1 MEALAHFSQRKGI
14 TVPLLSDSDSKIIR
28 SFGVLNT
35 EIPQDNANFG
45 IPHPGTFL
53 VDREG
58 VIRSKFFEKA
68 HSERQTFRSI
78 LARGFDRETSDEVRK
93 TEGKHLEVKTYASQE
108 TAYPGNRLTLI
119 LEGTLPPKTHVYA
132 PGVEGYIPVEL
143 KLEPSQDYHLH
154 ETMFPESKILHL
166 PVIEES
172 VPVYEGSFRVL
183 TDITLAGR
191 RDLREKV
198 RAGESLVVEGTF
210 RYQACDDKECYI
222 PEQLPV
228 RWSVNLLE
236 MDRGRVPENMRHKA
250 KSKN

>member
-1 MEALAHFSQRKGI
+1 M
-14 TVPLLSDSDSKIIR
+14 
-28 SFGVLNT
+28 
-35 EIPQDNANFG
+35 
-45 IPHPGTFL
+45 
-53 VDREG
+53 
-58 VIRSKFFEKA
+58 
-68 HSERQTFRSI
+68 
-78 LARGFDRETSDEVRK
+78 RK

-119 LEGTLPPKTHVYA
+119 LEGTLLPKTHVFA
-132 PGVEGYIPVEL
+132 PGVEGYIPVDL

-154 ETMFPESKILHL
+154 ETMFPESKTLQL

-183 TDITLAGR
+183 TDITLAGP
-191 RDLREKV
+191 RDLRGQVKP
-198 RAGESLVVEGTF
+198 GEPVVVEGTF

-222 PEQLPV
+222 PEQLPI

-236 MDRGRVPENMRHKA
+236 MDRERVPENLRHKA